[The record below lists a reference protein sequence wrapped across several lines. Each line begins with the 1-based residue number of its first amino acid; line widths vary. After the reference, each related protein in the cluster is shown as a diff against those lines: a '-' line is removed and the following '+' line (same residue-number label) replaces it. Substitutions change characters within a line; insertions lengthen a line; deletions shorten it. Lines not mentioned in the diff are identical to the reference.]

1 MDLAISCR
9 RGIVGGWSIMLGWK
23 GNYFPNEKR
32 RHLYLVLDDWSRGYS
47 IRKIDLSVGND
58 GDGEHSMPPAIFSF
72 EAPRAG
78 PKYFAGAFDSKILA
92 MQPVDPQFSFNPMAG
107 IPIYDVRMRS
117 LVVGPRQRPDPVDPI
132 YIPVGGRL
140 FALSV
145 GSFQLLYPPPDDES
159 DDQEEEEDFVW
170 GWHAL
175 PNPPFQHEHV
185 TSYAV
190 HRDGRTIFVSIGGES
205 SATFSFDT
213 AESVR
218 NGCMWKNHGQWQLP
232 FSGRAYFIAELDAW
246 VGLSRKPGTTTS
258 WRICSM
264 DVISDDCENG
274 QAVKYT
280 REELA
285 TTVSDHELVTGV
297 TLVSMGGGSKFC
309 VVECCLDHSVSVP
322 FIQLVTFSMM
332 YGKNGELTTGNSR
345 QFREYKNIPQGV
357 SSEMLENP
365 VAFWM

>member
-1 MDLAISCR
+1 MAPLLLARPRHIALAGPKHATCR
-9 RGIVGGWSIMLGWK
+9 R
-23 GNYFPNEKR
+23 R
-32 RHLYLVLDDWSRGYS
+32 RPR
-47 IRKIDLSVGND
+47 
-58 GDGEHSMPPAIFSF
+58 PALPQISERAGCRRRSPERSGSSSAAQHATGHMTFA
-72 EAPRAG
+72 APRAG

-117 LVVGPRQRPDPVDPI
+117 LMVGPRQRPDPVDPI

-218 NGCMWKNHGQWQLP
+218 DGCMWKNHGQWQLP
-232 FSGRAYFIAELDAW
+232 F
-246 VGLSRKPGTTTS
+246 SRKPGTTTS

>member
-1 MDLAISCR
+1 
-9 RGIVGGWSIMLGWK
+9 MLGWK
-23 GNYFPNEKR
+23 GNYFPKEKR
-32 RHLYLVLDDWSRGYS
+32 RHHYLILDDWSRRYS
-47 IRKIDLSVGND
+47 IRKIDLSVGD
-58 GDGEHSMPPAIFSF
+58 AGDGEHSVPVPLAIFSF

-107 IPIYDVRMRS
+107 VPIYDVRMRS
-117 LVVGPRQRPDPVDPI
+117 LMVGPRQRPDPVEPI

-145 GSFQLLYPPPDDES
+145 GSFQLLYPSPDDES
-159 DDQEEEEDFVW
+159 DEQEEEEEDFVR

-175 PNPPFQHEHV
+175 PDPPFQHM
-185 TSYAV
+185 S
-190 HRDGRTIFVSIGGES
+190 VSPPTLCTGMGELSLSALAS

-213 AESVR
+213 AESMR
-218 NGCMWKNHGQWQLP
+218 DAYMWKNHGQWQLP
-232 FSGRAYFIAELDAW
+232 FSGRAYYVAELDAW
-246 VGLSRKPGTTTS
+246 VGLSRKPGTTIS

-264 DVISDDCENG
+264 DVISDDWENG
-274 QAVKYT
+274 QAAVKYT
-280 REELA
+280 EEDLIAA
-285 TTVSDHELVTGV
+285 TSTVSDREFVVIGV

-309 VVECCLDHSVSVP
+309 VVECCLDRSVSAP
-322 FIQLVTFSMM
+322 FIRLVTFSVM

-345 QFREYKNIPQGV
+345 QFQEYKDIPQGV

-365 VAFWM
+365 MAFWM